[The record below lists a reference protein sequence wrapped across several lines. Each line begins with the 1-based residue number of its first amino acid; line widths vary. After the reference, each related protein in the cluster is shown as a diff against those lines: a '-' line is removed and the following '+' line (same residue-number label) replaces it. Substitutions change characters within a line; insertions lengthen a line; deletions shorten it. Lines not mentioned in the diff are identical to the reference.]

1 VSPLNKKTGF
11 IGAGNMGEAFVGAII
26 KSNLLSPSIIYV
38 SDINEK
44 RLAIFRSNYGISATN
59 DNIKLFSKCD
69 IIILAVKP
77 QLINKVLTEITKQK
91 DYRIAD
97 KKLIIS
103 IAAGIPLR
111 KIEDLL
117 YTPLDEKSRTKLPII
132 RVMPNTPALV
142 LAGMSGMSANRYA
155 SVEDVNIART
165 ILKAMGKVIEF
176 NEDDLDAVT
185 ALSGSGPAYVFYLI
199 ESMIEGGI
207 NAGLNPNDAY
217 TLTIATLK
225 GSLALIEDL
234 NESPETLR
242 KKVTSPGGT
251 TEAAFKILENNRVKQ
266 NIIDAI
272 AAAALRSKELS
283 A

>member
-1 VSPLNKKTGF
+1 MSPLNKKTGF